1 MNHEGWK
8 DADSDEQRRDI
19 AAIHLTGE
27 PGLKGIN
34 PIAAEV
40 AAWVRD
46 ALADLSRKRG
56 AGENDPISDRVGQT
70 VSRATETALGALE
83 GRLKKASLE
92 GEFKEAEILK
102 LYAEMRVANATAV
115 KLEEETE
122 QIRLANARARLE
134 NALAAAQA
142 FGLDVRVLIGSDLP
156 PVIAAG
162 DNLTIEETLDPS
174 SHTPEPES
182 TDH

>member
-1 MNHEGWK
+1 MNDEGWK
-8 DADSDEQRRDI
+8 GADSDGPRRDI
-19 AAIHLTGE
+19 AAIHLVGE

-34 PIAAEV
+34 PVAAEV

-56 AGENDPISDRVGQT
+56 SGENPMDRVGHT

-102 LYAEMRVANATAV
+102 LYAEMRVANATAL

-142 FGLDVRVLIGSDLP
+142 FGLDVRVLIGSGLP

-162 DNLTIEETLDPS
+162 DNLTIEETLEPS

-182 TDH
+182 TDR